1 MSDATELKDA
11 RDGRGSA
18 GTNSA
23 GPNSLKPGAHS
34 LAEILSQAECWEACL
49 KELTHSVSLKEVEAR
64 FGRSEEWLF
73 IGCGSSYYVAL
84 AAAATMKLITGRRA
98 RAIPASEMLLYPELV
113 LSASPFVPI
122 LISRSG
128 QTSEVLQAAEML
140 RDRDIPNVAISCAQ
154 GQSLEKLATLTI
166 TVPADEQ
173 STVMTRSFTSM
184 LLALQFLAGRISG
197 STSYCDELMA
207 MPTAAKRALKPVP
220 EQIHEFVA
228 SHTFTNYVCLGQ
240 GPFYGL
246 ACEYGLKV
254 MEMSISSSQ
263 VFHSLEFRHGPKSV
277 VTRDTLLIFLLSEK
291 GYDAECDLLE
301 EMKSLGGTTMVIA
314 NRATARVRAAADLLV
329 ELQIPHTELA
339 RLAPSLVPGQLL
351 ALHTGLKKGVNPDS
365 PRYLSRAVILED
377 DGFNKGSQKPEPVA

>member
-1 MSDATELKDA
+1 LSDATEIRNA
-11 RDGRGSA
+11 RDGRDSA
-18 GTNSA
+18 GTRSVGPSA
-23 GPNSLKPGAHS
+23 LEPGAHS
-34 LAEILSQAECWEACL
+34 HAEILSQPDCWQACL
-49 KELTHSVSLKEVEAR
+49 ADFAQSQSLKEVESR
-64 FGRSEEWLF
+64 FGGGEEWLF

-84 AAAATMKLITGRRA
+84 AAAATMKSVTGRRA

-113 LSASPFVPI
+113 FFASPFVPV

-128 QTSEVLQAAEML
+128 QTSEVLKAAEML
-140 RDRDIPNVAISCAQ
+140 RDRNIPSVAISCAR
-154 GQSLEKLATLTI
+154 GQSLENLATLTI
-166 TVPADEQ
+166 TVSADEQ

-197 STSYCDELMA
+197 SASYCNELLA
-207 MPTAAKRALKPVP
+207 MPAASKLALEHLP
-220 EQIHEFVA
+220 ERIREFVTA
-228 SHTFTNYVCLGQ
+228 HTFTNYVCLGQ

-277 VTRDTLLIFLLSEK
+277 VTHDTLLIFLLSEK
-291 GYDAECDLLE
+291 GYEAECNLLE

-314 NRATARVRAAADLLV
+314 NRANARVRAAADLLV
-329 ELQIPHTELA
+329 ELQISHTELA

-351 ALHTGLKKGVNPDS
+351 ALHTGLKKGLNPDS
-365 PRYLSRAVILED
+365 PRYLSRAVILEHD
-377 DGFNKGSQKPEPVA
+377 SSTKGSTKPEPVA